1 MNRIPAVI
9 LAGGAARRMGG
20 GDKPLMLHQGRP
32 LLAHVIGALGG
43 TGPVAINA
51 GGDPARFASF
61 GLSVIPDAI
70 DGQLGPLAG
79 ILTAMEWASTDSVL
93 VVAGDTVGLPHNLT
107 TVLSPAPAYLRAG
120 GRDHPTIGHWP
131 TALAP
136 ALRSY
141 IMAGNRRVM
150 GWIEHIGAQA
160 VETDAPIRN
169 INRAEDL
176 T

>member
-20 GDKPLMLHQGRP
+20 GDKPLMVHQGRP
-32 LLAHVIGALGG
+32 LLAHVLDALGG
-43 TGPVAINA
+43 AYPVAINA

-61 GLSVIPDAI
+61 GLPVIPDAI

-79 ILTAMEWASTDSVL
+79 ILTALEWATTDSVL
-93 VVAGDTVGLPHNLT
+93 VVAGDTVGLPQKLT
-107 TVLSPAPAYLRAG
+107 TMLSPAPAYLRAA

-136 ALRSY
+136 ALRSHL
-141 IMAGNRRVM
+141 MAGNRRVM
-150 GWIEHIGAQA
+150 DWIDAIGARA
-160 VETDAPIRN
+160 IETDAPIRN
-169 INRAEDL
+169 INRPEEL